1 MPQDRIGDLDH
12 VARKPPRDRR
22 RRARVRPEF
31 FRDGCAGLQI
41 DRVDQPQRK
50 FGVVTLFLGRV
61 RRLLDIEVG
70 EDAQQS
76 RLNVD
81 TIASREAVEP
91 FKLGKYRRH
100 QALLT
105 VRTQAS
111 VDAVSLAA
119 PR

>member
-12 VARKPPRDRR
+12 VARKPPRDRGW
-22 RRARVRPEF
+22 RAWVRPEF
-31 FRDGCAGLQI
+31 FGDGCAGLQI

-81 TIASREAVEP
+81 TIAPREAVEP
-91 FKLGKYRRH
+91 LKLGKYRRH
-100 QALLT
+100 KALLT